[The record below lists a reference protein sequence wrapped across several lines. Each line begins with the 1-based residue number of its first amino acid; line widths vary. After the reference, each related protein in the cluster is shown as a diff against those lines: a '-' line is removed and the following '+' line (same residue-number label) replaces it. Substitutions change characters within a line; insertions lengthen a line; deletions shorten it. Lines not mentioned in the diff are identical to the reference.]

1 MSFSFS
7 YMFYMFLT
15 NFSHIDKA
23 VDIFKKFECSFE
35 LMHCIST
42 YPMKPEL
49 ANLKTIDG
57 LKSRYKCPVGY
68 SGHESGL
75 AISIAASAFG
85 LTSLERH
92 ITLDRTMYGTDQAAS
107 LEFLG
112 MKTLSGSL
120 KKMAVACGVNK
131 LGNVTEEEKVIAKKL
146 RSHINE

>member
-1 MSFSFS
+1 M
-7 YMFYMFLT
+7 T

-68 SGHESGL
+68 SGHESGV
-75 AISIAASAFG
+75 AVSIAAVLFG
-85 LTSLERH
+85 ISSLERAYH
-92 ITLDRTMYGTDQAAS
+92 P
-107 LEFLG
+107 
-112 MKTLSGSL
+112 
-120 KKMAVACGVNK
+120 
-131 LGNVTEEEKVIAKKL
+131 
-146 RSHINE
+146 